1 MFLVFSSFCGFSLF
15 LLFSDW
21 FFSFCFLFCWHFSF
35 FIFICTFRWW
45 PLVHFPFSATVS
57 SLSFPLWVN
66 VSVYWSKLCCCCENH
81 LVAFQMIIFTC
92 LSAWY
97 HSSTYRASSP
107 RTWEKKIMKRF
118 FSSFAFSPDIFYS
131 TSLFSFV
138 PLFFLFLYF
147 HLLLFQFPH
156 LSTLAVGLNPKAP
169 RQRINATTPDTNSI
183 IPVLYTSGKS
193 GLIPKGLCILFMLHN
208 HTSSK
213 HPY

>member
-1 MFLVFSSFCGFSLF
+1 MASLSVSSLF
-15 LLFSDW
+15 WLVLFILLLILLA
-21 FFSFCFLFCWHFSF
+21 FFVFLSLSFVPLVDGPWL
-35 FIFICTFRWW
+35 I
-45 PLVHFPFSATVS
+45 LVHFPFSATVS
-57 SLSFPLWVN
+57 SLCFRCEWMFKYIDRNFVAV
-66 VSVYWSKLCCCCENH
+66 VSH
-81 LVAFQMIIFTC
+81 LVAFQMIILTC